1 MPLKIAL
8 LQIEVTLGNPGANRH
23 RAGAAIQQAAARG
36 ADAVI
41 LPEMWNTGFFP
52 ENVREV
58 ADIRGEP
65 GRGLLAGWARQHR
78 VHIFGGS
85 LAEVWEGRVYNTA
98 CVYNP
103 DGELVLSYRKAHL
116 FTLARE
122 HLYFHA
128 GGEIVVGDLAGL
140 RFGLAL
146 CYDLRFPEFMRTLA
160 LHGAQVLVV
169 PAQWPASRREHW
181 RTLLRARAI
190 ENQCFVMGVNA
201 SGRTGTGQEWA
212 GHSAALD
219 PWGEYLAEAGAG
231 EEILLA
237 DVEARVVQE
246 IRSNLNVFRDRR
258 PELYRWPGLEPDQ
271 GG

>member
-8 LQIEVTLGNPGANRH
+8 LQIEVTLGSPGANRR
-23 RAGAAIQQAAARG
+23 RAGAAIQQAASRG
-36 ADAVI
+36 AGAVI

-58 ADIRGEP
+58 ADQRGEP
-65 GRGLLAGWARQHR
+65 GRSLLSGWARQHG
-78 VHIFGGS
+78 VYIFGGS

-98 CVYNP
+98 CVYGP
-103 DGELVLSYRKAHL
+103 DGELMQSYRKAHL

-122 HLYFHA
+122 HLYFHP
-128 GGEIVVGDLAGL
+128 GGEILVGDLADL

-146 CYDLRFPEFMRTLA
+146 CYDLRFPEYIRTLA
-160 LHGAQVLVV
+160 LHGAQLLVI
-169 PAQWPASRREHW
+169 PAQWPAARREHW

-201 SGRTGTGQEWA
+201 SGRTGAGQPWA

-219 PWGEYLAEAGAG
+219 PWGEYLAEAGEG
-231 EEILLA
+231 EEMLLA
-237 DVEARVVQE
+237 DVEARVVRE
-246 IRSNLNVFRDRR
+246 IRSSINVFRDRR
-258 PELYRWPGLEPDQ
+258 PELYHGPDPEPDR